1 MEQNEQTEERK
12 STRKKPASKSN
23 MSELIVK
30 LEALRIPK
38 QEYQYKN
45 NIVRNGY
52 DCANEMLDK
61 AIAIV
66 RATIQA

>member
-1 MEQNEQTEERK
+1 MPETEEKK
-12 STRKKPASKSN
+12 STRKKPASKSTRA
-23 MSELIVK
+23 ELIAK
-30 LEALRIPK
+30 LEALRITK

-66 RATIQA
+66 GTTMQD

>member
-1 MEQNEQTEERK
+1 M
-12 STRKKPASKSN
+12 A
-23 MSELIVK
+23 K

-66 RATIQA
+66 STTIQD

>member
-1 MEQNEQTEERK
+1 M
-12 STRKKPASKSN
+12 A
-23 MSELIVK
+23 K

-66 RATIQA
+66 GTTIQE

>member
-1 MEQNEQTEERK
+1 M
-12 STRKKPASKSN
+12 A
-23 MSELIVK
+23 K
-30 LEALRIPK
+30 LEALRITK

-66 RATIQA
+66 STTIQD

>member
-1 MEQNEQTEERK
+1 MPETEEK
-12 STRKKPASKSN
+12 KGTRKKPTSKSIRE
-23 MSELIVK
+23 ELMAK

-61 AIAIV
+61 AIVIV
-66 RATIQA
+66 STTIQE